1 MTCLI
6 NKLLITLI
14 KLIELAV
21 DIITKV
27 AVAHDEDADVGDAA
41 DISELRQLVLHRGS
55 VDTNLNINKLV
66 IIN

>member
-1 MTCLI
+1 M
-6 NKLLITLI
+6 
-14 KLIELAV
+14 

-66 IIN
+66 LIN